1 MKVYYLLYKLK
12 ISPILWIVNI
22 DLNYQILNKH
32 IKDFKSNEENYY
44 IMCKKLE
51 EDNFSNNILE
61 FKNFT
66 IYNKDKNDLLLT
78 CTL

>member
-12 ISPILWIVNI
+12 ISPLFWIVNI
-22 DLNYQILNKH
+22 DINYEILYKH

-44 IMCKKLE
+44 IICKKLE
-51 EDNFSNNILE
+51 EEDYSYNILE

-66 IYNKDKNDLLLT
+66 IYNKDKNDLVLNYT
-78 CTL
+78 